1 MGILFGLLVT
11 ALLAW
16 GLWSRKKQRVSWT
29 KEERYE
35 ESGAWLD
42 KRAGERGTFGSLDAE
57 MEQERGHLR
66 LQADAAELSHLI
78 RSYCFGEYSGLGSL
92 DEKSTRKCLDLI
104 KTQAATIIVTIEKVL
119 ETSAVPDLPSQP
131 SADEQ
136 HTLTLKKKVLAF
148 SFDRFPKLLDLE
160 IETIQK
166 FDAWT
171 AHILAVILVEV
182 NQQKIL
188 FPHLPTSKPI
198 GKI

>member
-1 MGILFGLLVT
+1 MGILFGLLVIT
-11 ALLAW
+11 LLAW

-66 LQADAAELSHLI
+66 LQADAAELSRII
-78 RSYCFGEYSGLGSL
+78 RAYCFVEYPGFSSL
-92 DEKSTRKCLDLI
+92 AEEPTRKCLNLI
-104 KTQAATIIVTIEKVL
+104 KIQAATIIATIEKVL

-136 HTLTLKKKVLAF
+136 HTLTLKKKVLEF

-160 IETIQK
+160 IETIKK

-171 AHILAVILVEV
+171 THILAVILVEIE
-182 NQQKIL
+182 QQKIL
-188 FPHLPTSKPI
+188 FPQLPTSNPI